1 MSTDP
6 SQRRILVGV
15 NHGQSEV
22 VLEHACRFASALG
35 AALVC
40 AHVDVGRYV
49 VEERPDGTVVS
60 RPLDPDL
67 PELSDADFDPVL
79 AEHIRASVGEVE
91 VSFRELAGDR
101 AYALARL
108 AEICGVDA
116 IVVGSR
122 RRGVRSGLKE
132 FFGGSI
138 AAQLAHRQ
146 SRPVIVVPVAPVG
159 DAALPWEPVSS
170 AEVDPTGA
178 AEHKPD
184 DLV

>member
-1 MSTDP
+1 MSAQS
-6 SQRRILVGV
+6 SQHRILVGV
-15 NHGQSEV
+15 NHGQAET
-22 VLEHACRFASALG
+22 VLLQAAHFARALD
-35 AALVC
+35 AVLVC

-49 VEERPDGTVVS
+49 VDERPDGTVVS

-67 PELSDADFDPVL
+67 PELADTDFDPAL
-79 AEHIRASVGEVE
+79 ADHIQTVVSPLE

-101 AYALARL
+101 AYALSRL
-108 AEICGVDA
+108 AEICDVDA

-146 SRPVIVVPVAPVG
+146 HRPVIVVPVAPVPAG
-159 DAALPWEPVSS
+159 GPMPWEPPGPV
-170 AEVDPTGA
+170 
-178 AEHKPD
+178 
-184 DLV
+184 

>member
-1 MSTDP
+1 MSEQ
-6 SQRRILVGV
+6 SRRRCILVGV
-15 NHGQSEV
+15 NHGQAEV
-22 VLEHACRFASALG
+22 VLQQALQFARALD

-49 VEERPDGTVVS
+49 VEERADGTVVS

-67 PELSDADFDPVL
+67 PELADTDFDPSL
-79 AEHIRASVGEVE
+79 AEHIRSLVGDTE

-101 AYALARL
+101 AYALSRL
-108 AEICGVDA
+108 SEICGVDA

-132 FFGGSI
+132 FFGGSV

-146 SRPVIVVPVAPVG
+146 HRPVIVVPVAPVPAG
-159 DAALPWEPVSS
+159 GPLPWEP
-170 AEVDPTGA
+170 PG
-178 AEHKPD
+178 PG
-184 DLV
+184 

>member
-1 MSTDP
+1 MSETSRP
-6 SQRRILVGV
+6 RRILVGV
-15 NHGQSEV
+15 NHGQSAT
-22 VLEHACRFASALG
+22 VLQQAVHFARAFD

-49 VEERPDGTVVS
+49 VEERSDGTVVS

-67 PELSDADFDPVL
+67 PELADTDFDPVL
-79 AEHIRASVGEVE
+79 AEQIRSQVAPLE

-108 AEICGVDA
+108 ADICGVDA
-116 IVVGSR
+116 IVIGSR

-132 FFGGSI
+132 FFGGSV

-146 SRPVIVVPVAPVG
+146 HRPVIVVPVEPVAEDAP
-159 DAALPWEPVSS
+159 LPWESPP
-170 AEVDPTGA
+170 A
-178 AEHKPD
+178 
-184 DLV
+184 

>member
-1 MSTDP
+1 MSEQARQSGGGAASGP
-6 SQRRILVGV
+6 RRILVAV
-15 NHGQSEV
+15 NHGQSET
-22 VLEHACRFASALG
+22 VLKQAVRFAQAFD
-35 AALVC
+35 ATLVC

-67 PELSDADFDPVL
+67 PELSDTDFDPAL
-79 AEHIRASVGEVE
+79 AEHIRAVAAPVA

-101 AYALARL
+101 AYALTRL

-132 FFGGSI
+132 FFGGSV

-146 SRPVIVVPVAPVG
+146 HRPVIVVPVAPVPADG
-159 DAALPWEPVSS
+159 PLPWEPPP
-170 AEVDPTGA
+170 A
-178 AEHKPD
+178 
-184 DLV
+184 

>member
-1 MSTDP
+1 MSEQSRQGREP
-6 SQRRILVGV
+6 VRRILVGV

-22 VLEHACRFASALG
+22 VLQQAARFARALD

-67 PELSDADFDPVL
+67 PELSDTDFDPVL
-79 AEHIRASVGEVE
+79 ADHIRAVVSPLE

-101 AYALARL
+101 AYALSRL
-108 AEICGVDA
+108 ADICVVDA

-132 FFGGSI
+132 FFGGSV

-146 SRPVIVVPVAPVG
+146 HRPVIVVPVAPVPADG
-159 DAALPWEPVSS
+159 PLPWEPTE
-170 AEVDPTGA
+170 AG
-178 AEHKPD
+178 
-184 DLV
+184 